1 VCRFHFYSL
10 AWRAVVSF
18 SLGRTNLGEDSILQ
32 IERSANLYVGGIIA
46 LSLTGRR
53 DRISAYVAAH
63 YPEGN

>member
-1 VCRFHFYSL
+1 
-10 AWRAVVSF
+10 VVSF